1 MLIYGFPILAALIA
15 LFFLPAI
22 VARGRDHPNV
32 TSIFA
37 LNVFLGWTVIG
48 WAIALVWALT
58 SEDMSPDMR
67 EAAVLPR
74 RPRLAVDSMKKP

>member
-15 LFFLPAI
+15 LFFLPSI
-22 VARGRDHPNV
+22 VARSRDHPDA
-32 TSIFA
+32 TAIFA
-37 LNVFLGWTVIG
+37 LNVFLGWTVVG

-58 SEDMSPDMR
+58 SE
-67 EAAVLPR
+67 EEGATLPR